1 MQNNEKHYG
10 DYPLMKNLIRIVI
23 PLLFALLLVSPT
35 IAQGDTFRVS
45 AVSANI
51 RTGWGIEYDIIG
63 TVRSGSMYPII
74 AYSPTRNW
82 VQLDF
87 GGTQGWVFRHLG
99 EVNSTSNMSTVN
111 PVVSVPVTTTTNI
124 ASLGQGGGFAAP
136 SNSVVVFGGI
146 DMNYFNSTIG
156 VSNNLRLRSG
166 PGLDYRILT
175 VIPYGQRAVP
185 LARNI
190 YGTWILVDYNG
201 TQGWIYL
208 LHIAAPPSI
217 NLAALPVQ

>member
-1 MQNNEKHYG
+1 
-10 DYPLMKNLIRIVI
+10 MKNLIRIVI
-23 PLLFALLLVSPT
+23 PLLFALLLVLPT

-45 AVSANI
+45 AATANI
-51 RTGWGIEYDIIG
+51 RTGWGIEYDIVG
-63 TVRSGSMYPII
+63 TVRRASVYPII

-99 EVNSTSNMSTVN
+99 EVNSASNTSTVSTII
-111 PVVSVPVTTTTNI
+111 SVPVTTTT

-136 SNSVVVFGGI
+136 SNSVVTFGGI

-156 VSNNLRLRSG
+156 VTNNLRLRSG
-166 PGLDYRILT
+166 AGLDYRILT

-201 TQGWIYL
+201 TQGWVYL
-208 LHIAAPPSI
+208 LHVAAPPSI